1 MRVKV
6 VKKRRP
12 LGNMLVLV
20 CLTTGVI
27 IAVIMLGLT
36 FNTFLFGRSHAQYD
50 ADGMAMSLAATI
62 NAGDRVGQINELIE
76 SSRELVYE
84 SRANADQCSGQGL
97 GAFQGLYSQ
106 LADEARQGQTIVEE
120 ERRNQIQV
128 ICREIRT
135 AVARANGGASASR
148 PFGLP
153 WLITSDPR
161 IEQVDLGSIKNVAS
175 SVSSLD
181 GLSELADADR
191 ENHYVNKFS
200 KLFDGNINARLQT
213 LDRDLDFKFCSLA
226 ACVQGTA
233 APARNVS
240 PEAFLGSAC
249 VVAGGASTHIQPDFI
264 PSAVLVTY
272 SLDTQFGQD
281 SRNHTALGLLSAATT
296 HGATVGIGGE
306 IADDDSSVRR

>member
-1 MRVKV
+1 M
-6 VKKRRP
+6 KKRRP
-12 LGNMLVLV
+12 PGNMLVLV
-20 CLTTGVI
+20 CLTIGVI

-36 FNTFLFGRSHAQYD
+36 FNSFLFGRSHAQFD
-50 ADGMAMSLAATI
+50 ADGMAMSLAAAI
-62 NAGDRVGQINELIE
+62 NAGDRVGQMNELLE

-84 SRANADQCSGQGL
+84 SRANADDCSGQGL
-97 GAFQGLYSQ
+97 RAFKGLYSQ
-106 LADEARQGQTIVEE
+106 LADEARQGQAMLEQ

-128 ICREIRT
+128 ICQEIRSN
-135 AVARANGGASASR
+135 VLKANASGSASR

-181 GLSELADADR
+181 GLDDLARSDLD
-191 ENHYVNKFS
+191 NHFVNPLS
-200 KLFDGNINARLQT
+200 KLFDGNIDARLPT
-213 LDRDLDFKFCSLA
+213 VDRDLDFKFCSLP

-240 PEAFLGSAC
+240 AQAFLGSAC
-249 VVAGGASTHIQPDFI
+249 IIAGGAPTHTLPDFV

-272 SLDTQFGQD
+272 TLDTQFGRD
-281 SRNHTALGLLSAATT
+281 SKNQTALSLLSAATA
-296 HGATVGIGGE
+296 HGATVGSGGE
-306 IADDDSSVRR
+306 LVDDDPSSQR